1 MWGSVC
7 FSVLME
13 GRASCELN
21 FGGQESLP
29 CSPQGDFHYRDV
41 TDTCLMGTDPCLI
54 QRTLGQGLLESG
66 NGASMSWQ

>member
-7 FSVLME
+7 FCVLME

-29 CSPQGDFHYRDV
+29 YSPQGDFHYRDV
-41 TDTCLMGTDPCLI
+41 TDTCLMGTDPLPH
-54 QRTLGQGLLESG
+54 TAHTWSGLAGDRE
-66 NGASMSWQ
+66 WC